1 MVLAEPRTIFALKEI
16 ENNLTS
22 CGEPDKS
29 AYRNAP
35 MVLAE
40 PKTIHQL
47 KEMENKLS
55 APHQEP
61 DKSAYR

>member
-1 MVLAEPRTIFALKEI
+1 MVLAEPKTIHALKEI
-16 ENNLTS
+16 ENKLTS

-47 KEMENKLS
+47 KEIENKLS
-55 APHQEP
+55 SPHGEP